1 MTHDIYNPWHGC
13 RKISEGC
20 QNCYVYFMDRMWERD
35 ASVVARTR
43 TAFKYPLQRYRD
55 GRYKIESGERIRV
68 CMTSD
73 FFIEDADPW
82 RPEVWRMLRFRSD
95 VIWMLLTKRADRIE
109 RCLPPDWGDGYE
121 NVQLGVTAE
130 NQRRADERVPTLLS
144 IPARHRHVNAAP
156 LVGPVNL
163 TPYLATGL
171 LEFVQADGENYDGSR
186 LCRHAW
192 VGVAARPV
200 RRRGRG
206 LHVLRDGNALRGRR
220 GRVPNPTPAGPG
232 RAGVPVRPALLL
244 AEAAD
249 VPTVRAGNDRPRP
262 AGETSR
268 SRPDEPALPDVRVA
282 VRLRR
287 LSPLRKLLLLT
298 AGASSPRPSGEN
310 GGMKRCET
318 PESSFT

>member
-109 RCLPPDWGDGYE
+109 RCLPPDWDDGYE

-171 LEFVQADGENYDGSR
+171 LEFVQAGGENYDGSR

-192 VGVAARPV
+192 VAS
-200 RRRGRG
+200 
-206 LHVLRDGNALRGRR
+206 LRDQCA
-220 GRVPNPTPAGPG
+220 
-232 RAGVPVRPALLL
+232 
-244 AEAAD
+244 AAD
-249 VPTVRAGNDRPRP
+249 VDFTFYETGTRFEVGGVEYRIPRRRDQ
-262 AGETSR
+262 AEQAFLSG
-268 SRPDEPALPDVRVA
+268 
-282 VRLRR
+282 LRYY
-287 LSPLRKLLLLT
+287 
-298 AGASSPRPSGEN
+298 SPRRPTYRLYEPGTTDPVPPERLHARDLTNPHCPTCASQFVCDGCHHCGN
-310 GGMKRCET
+310 RCC
-318 PESSFT
+318 